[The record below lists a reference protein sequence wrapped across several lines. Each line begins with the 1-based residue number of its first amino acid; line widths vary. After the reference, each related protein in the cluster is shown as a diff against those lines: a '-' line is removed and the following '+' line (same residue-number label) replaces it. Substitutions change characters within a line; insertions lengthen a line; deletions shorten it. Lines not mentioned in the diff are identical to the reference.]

1 MKRLVLA
8 ALALALSAGTAF
20 AGLDENVMA
29 PGGPGEFKHQGPVAT
44 VEAYSSLIYRHT
56 RMDIFFAGGG
66 RFVVRRAEDHMG
78 KDATVRWTSSEA
90 CPALSAVLTDLQQLK
105 APLIELPGFKHPVE
119 GELVLDGISY
129 SLWTTAGRYDGGRAR
144 GGVEMTGN
152 VDSPLARW
160 AQSADERLAGCW
172 GDAKPAEE

>member
-29 PGGPGEFKHQGPVAT
+29 PGGPGEFKRQGPVAT
-44 VEAYSSLIYRHT
+44 VEAYSSLIYHHT
-56 RMDIFFAGGG
+56 RMDIFFAGAG
-66 RFVVRRAEDHMG
+66 RF
-78 KDATVRWTSSEA
+78 
-90 CPALSAVLTDLQQLK
+90 
-105 APLIELPGFKHPVE
+105 
-119 GELVLDGISY
+119 
-129 SLWTTAGRYDGGRAR
+129 DGGRAR

-172 GDAKPAEE
+172 ADAKPAE